1 MKNIAPVV
9 TLIQIVLGT
18 AQPSFADNFE
28 TMCSD
33 FRKKAGSER
42 IQEFNA
48 ILKEK
53 FDKPTATVGIIYDT
67 FPPKESLSVEK
78 LKGWL
83 GTPNYVGE
91 FIETPSVIYYLGE
104 AEGSKLHAIIEIRN
118 DSVRH
123 VMLAP
128 IKAHIEDLMAEKM
141 KYEKELAAKEKFLK
155 TTLQELANQLFGV
168 SLRRNAQA
176 IHKKAKDRKIQCFDV
191 PQGSEAGLGTL
202 QFSAALDNT
211 SSATEVHAN
220 YFDNT
225 TYKISAFTRDGLF
238 LDHILTILKDHEI
251 TEVPSDDKSIKK
263 YQISPRTTL
272 EIASS
277 GNDGQGFIS
286 IYDGPS
292 LQAAEAAY
300 EKYRHPKAK

>member
-118 DSVRH
+118 DSV
-123 VMLAP
+123 
-128 IKAHIEDLMAEKM
+128 
-141 KYEKELAAKEKFLK
+141 
-155 TTLQELANQLFGV
+155 
-168 SLRRNAQA
+168 
-176 IHKKAKDRKIQCFDV
+176 
-191 PQGSEAGLGTL
+191 
-202 QFSAALDNT
+202 
-211 SSATEVHAN
+211 
-220 YFDNT
+220 
-225 TYKISAFTRDGLF
+225 
-238 LDHILTILKDHEI
+238 
-251 TEVPSDDKSIKK
+251 
-263 YQISPRTTL
+263 
-272 EIASS
+272 
-277 GNDGQGFIS
+277 
-286 IYDGPS
+286 
-292 LQAAEAAY
+292 
-300 EKYRHPKAK
+300 